1 MEKINK
7 YKIITTED
15 GFIESFYSTLDDDYD
30 FEGQMA
36 NYPEALEGWCKV
48 ENNKVVV
55 DEVKKAE
62 IIAKREEEAREA
74 EKEAERPFAQI
85 EYTALM
91 TDTLLPE
98 TE

>member
-1 MEKINK
+1 MSINK
-7 YKIITTED
+7 YKLSINND
-15 GFIESFYSTLDDDYD
+15 GYIEGFYSVENGDYD

-36 NYPEALEGWCKV
+36 NYPEVCEGWYKF
-48 ENNKVVV
+48 ENNEFVV
-55 DEVKKAE
+55 DEEKKIE
-62 IIAKREEEAREA
+62 ILEKREEEAREA
-74 EKEAERPFAQI
+74 EKEAERVFAQV